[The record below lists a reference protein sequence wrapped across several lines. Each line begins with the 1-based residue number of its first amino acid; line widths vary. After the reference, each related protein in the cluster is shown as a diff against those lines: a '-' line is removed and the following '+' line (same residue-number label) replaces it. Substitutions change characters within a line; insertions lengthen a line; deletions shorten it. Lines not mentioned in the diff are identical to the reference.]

1 MYTIYSDENID
12 INIEIDSDIE
22 RGVFIHTHVKKFSLS
37 MYKNTHKVF
46 KEICEELK
54 LHHGVDYIL
63 ALPPG
68 EKEQKWQE
76 HFGLTYTGIKVNKLK
91 LMRIYL

>member
-12 INIEIDSDIE
+12 ILIEEDE
-22 RGVFIHTHVKKFSLS
+22 YLQRGVFIHTNVKKFSLS
-37 MYKNTHKVF
+37 MYKNTQRVF
-46 KEICEELK
+46 KEICQSLK
-54 LHHGVDYIL
+54 PYGVNYIL

-68 EKEQKWQE
+68 DKEQKWQE
-76 HFGLTYTGIKVNKLK
+76 HFGFSYTGIKVNKLK